1 MYEWLS
7 HGFYQY
13 CSFRYMWRIHS
24 RQRKETRRSVTQSAR
39 NHSPPALWNM
49 TAVDE
54 DWSRSS
60 PHVCWSVWEAATNLL
75 VKRDK
80 RFEASTTVSHEGQI
94 HSHKTEHKIWKTQNI
109 RRNVVVSRSSL
120 FSGSLGPTEE
130 LILTHKSFRI
140 KVLKSEDHQHKAAII

>member
-1 MYEWLS
+1 MNDS
-7 HGFYQY
+7 HMDFVNTARSDTCEGFTADRGKRHDAASHSQLAI
-13 CSFRYMWRIHS
+13 IHH
-24 RQRKETRRSVTQSAR
+24 QLCE
-39 NHSPPALWNM
+39 
-49 TAVDE
+49 AVDE